1 LDPVVTRHVGIASEA
16 IAPAD
21 PAATDRRPRA
31 DSVRNRDLL
40 IAAATEAFS
49 ARGADVP
56 LEDIAR
62 SAGVGIGTLY
72 RHFPTR
78 DALVEAVYRHEVDV
92 LCEGADQ
99 LLETRPPDQ
108 ALAEWM
114 QLFVRHVAT
123 KRGML
128 SVLKPMLSTNAT
140 FSEETRGRAN
150 AAATKLL
157 EAGVAA
163 GTVRADID
171 AGDLL
176 RAVGGICMSTDQE
189 RSEASDR
196 LVGLLFDGLRH
207 GAAGSATPP
216 PPGNASA

>member
-1 LDPVVTRHVGIASEA
+1 MDPENSVSA
-16 IAPAD
+16 
-21 PAATDRRPRA
+21 DRRPRA
-31 DSVRNRDLL
+31 DAVRNRDLL
-40 IAAATEAFS
+40 LTAASDAFA

-62 SAGVGIGTLY
+62 RAGVGIGTLY

-78 DALVEAVYRHEVDV
+78 EALVEAVYRHEVDT
-92 LCEGADQ
+92 LCERADQ
-99 LLETRPPDQ
+99 LLATMPPDQ

-123 KRGML
+123 KKGMA
-128 SVLKPMLSTNAT
+128 SVLKPLLNSNPT
-140 FSEETRGRAN
+140 FSSQVMGRAQ
-150 AAATKLL
+150 ASASKLL

-163 GTVRADID
+163 GTIRADVD
-171 AGDLL
+171 GADLL

-189 RSEASDR
+189 RSEASER

-207 GAAGSATPP
+207 GAAAGAVSA
-216 PPGNASA
+216 

>member
-1 LDPVVTRHVGIASEA
+1 MGREVAVAESGATE
-16 IAPAD
+16 PAD
-21 PAATDRRPRA
+21 SVSADRRPRA
-31 DSVRNRDLL
+31 DAVRNRDLL
-40 IAAATEAFS
+40 IAAAAEAFA
-49 ARGADVP
+49 ARGADVS

-62 SAGVGIGTLY
+62 GAGVGIGTLY

-78 DALVEAVYRHEVDV
+78 EALVESVYRHEVDV
-92 LCEGADQ
+92 LCERADE
-99 LLETRPPDQ
+99 LLATSTPDQ

-128 SVLKPMLSTNAT
+128 SALKPMLSTNPN
-140 FSEETRGRAN
+140 FSEQTRGRAT
-150 AAATKLL
+150 AAASKLL

-163 GTVRADID
+163 GTVRADVD
-171 AGDLL
+171 GGDLL

-189 RSEASDR
+189 RSEASER

-207 GAAGSATPP
+207 GAAGAPVP
-216 PPGNASA
+216 AQPGDASS

>member
-1 LDPVVTRHVGIASEA
+1 VGRDVAAAERGA
-16 IAPAD
+16 IEPANSVS
-21 PAATDRRPRA
+21 TDRPLRA
-31 DSVRNRDLL
+31 DAVRNRQLL
-40 IAAATEAFS
+40 LTAAGAAFA

-62 SAGVGIGTLY
+62 DAGVGIGTLY

-78 DALVEAVYRHEVDV
+78 DLLVQAVYRHEVDV
-92 LCEGADQ
+92 LCESADQ
-99 LLETRPPDQ
+99 LLETLPPDQ

-128 SVLKPMLSTNAT
+128 SVLKPMMSADAT
-140 FSEETRGRAN
+140 FFAQTRGRAV

-157 EAGVAA
+157 DAGVAA
-163 GTVRADID
+163 GTVRSDIKGD
-171 AGDLL
+171 DLL

-189 RSEASDR
+189 RSEASER

-207 GAAGSATPP
+207 GAAVTS
-216 PPGNASA
+216 S

>member
-1 LDPVVTRHVGIASEA
+1 MARDVAVAPGGAIDAADSTAS
-16 IAPAD
+16 
-21 PAATDRRPRA
+21 DRRPRA
-31 DSVRNRDLL
+31 DALRNRDLL
-40 IAAATEAFS
+40 LTAAADAFA
-49 ARGADVP
+49 ARGADAS

-62 SAGVGIGTLY
+62 QAGVGIGTLY
-72 RHFPTR
+72 RHFPNR

-92 LCEGADQ
+92 LCERADE
-99 LLETRPPDQ
+99 LLEAMPPDQ

-114 QLFVRHVAT
+114 HLFVRHVAT

-128 SVLKPMLSTNAT
+128 SLLKPLLSTNPN
-140 FSEETRGRAN
+140 FSEQTRGRAA

-163 GTVRADID
+163 GSIRPDVD

-176 RAVGGICMSTDQE
+176 RAVGGICMSTDQD
-189 RSEASDR
+189 RSDASER

-207 GAAGSATPP
+207 GAGGSPTTPQ
-216 PPGNASA
+216 